1 MTADIHQAD
10 VELRDA
16 IQAFVSDYAHPDLER
31 FKPGI
36 AQWSDDWQGVPAT
49 RLPAADFLAGSLASA
64 PPETKHMV
72 ELLSRHAD
80 DVKWEQTYTKADS
93 AISQKMLETY
103 GFVEVIGSRGPFVSE
118 QVRSGIG
125 VYGPGIGYPP
135 HQHKAEE
142 IYIVLAGGAEFQL
155 DGQPP
160 RQAGPGDLV
169 FVPSMLTHGFY
180 TGDEAMVVYYI
191 WQAGDLREVSTFV

>member
-1 MTADIHQAD
+1 MTPDIKHADR
-10 VELRDA
+10 ELRDA
-16 IQAFVSDYAHPDLER
+16 IQAFVANFSHPDLDR

-36 AQWSDDWQGVPAT
+36 AQWSRDWKSVSPS
-49 RLPAADFLAGSLASA
+49 RLPAADFLTQSLANAA
-64 PPETKHMV
+64 PQTRHMV
-72 ELLSRHAD
+72 ELLARYAD

-93 AISQKMLETY
+93 AISEKMLATY
-103 GFVEVIGSRGPFVSE
+103 GFVEVIGSRGPFFSD

-135 HQHKAEE
+135 HRHKAEE
-142 IYIVLAGGAEFQL
+142 IYIVLAGGAEYRL
-155 DGQPP
+155 DGKPP
-160 RQAGPGDLV
+160 KYAQPGDLV

-180 TGDEAMVVYYI
+180 TADEAMVVYYI

>member
-1 MTADIHQAD
+1 MTALIKQAD
-10 VELRDA
+10 LELRDA
-16 IQAFVSDYAHPDLER
+16 IQAFVAGFAHPDLEH

-36 AQWSDDWQGVPAT
+36 AEWSDDWQGVSAT
-49 RLPAADFLAGSLASA
+49 RLPAADFLAASLASA
-64 PPETKHMV
+64 PPETKPMV
-72 ELLSRHAD
+72 ELLARHAD
-80 DVKWEQTYTKADS
+80 NVRWEQTYTKADT
-93 AISQKMLETY
+93 AISDKMLASY

-125 VYGPGIGYPP
+125 VYGPDIGYPP

-142 IYIVLAGGAEFQL
+142 IYIVLAGGAEYRL

-160 RQAGPGDLV
+160 RYAKPGDLV

>member
-1 MTADIHQAD
+1 MTSEIKQADI
-10 VELRDA
+10 ELRDA
-16 IQAFVSDYAHPDLER
+16 IQAFVAGFSHPDLER

-36 AQWSDDWQGVPAT
+36 AQWSDEWQGVPAT
-49 RLPAADFLAGSLASA
+49 HLPAADFLPDSLATTS
-64 PPETKHMV
+64 PETKHMV
-72 ELLSRHAD
+72 ELLARHAD

-93 AISQKMLETY
+93 AISEKMLATY

-142 IYIVLAGGAEFQL
+142 IYIVLAGGAEYRL

-160 RQAGPGDLV
+160 RYAKPGNLV

-180 TGDEAMVVYYI
+180 TSDEAMVVYYI